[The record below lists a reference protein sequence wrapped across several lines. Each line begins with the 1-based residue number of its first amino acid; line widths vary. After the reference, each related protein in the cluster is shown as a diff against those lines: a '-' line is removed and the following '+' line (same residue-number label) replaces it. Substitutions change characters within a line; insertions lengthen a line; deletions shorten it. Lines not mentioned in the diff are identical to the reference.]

1 MYEGCMRGLLVLLET
16 YCTPI
21 WCNYLQ
27 CANAG
32 DVASASS
39 SLVFLSLCVLLAVVL
54 CPPLTHA

>member
-1 MYEGCMRGLLVLLET
+1 MRGLLVLLDT
-16 YCTPI
+16 YCNPI

-39 SLVFLSLCVLLAVVL
+39 SFVCFSLSLCVLLAVVL

>member
-1 MYEGCMRGLLVLLET
+1 MRGLLVLLET